1 MRTLLLLHPEGCA
14 LTWQPLPA
22 KPTISHRKS
31 YLFFHGCD
39 VMQSQLRTVRTLSC
53 NFKILLHSIQLHKV
67 NGNIRIPSGMY
78 TDTLILISR
87 KHVSV
92 RKVWDCDAIMR
103 EKPKECISFVST
115 SQQCV
120 SVFV

>member
-22 KPTISHRKS
+22 KPTISHCKS

-53 NFKILLHSIQLHKV
+53 NFKILLHSIHLHKV
-67 NGNIRIPSGMY
+67 NGCRVPY
-78 TDTLILISR
+78 TQKYSDTFR
-87 KHVSV
+87 YVY
-92 RKVWDCDAIMR
+92 
-103 EKPKECISFVST
+103 
-115 SQQCV
+115 
-120 SVFV
+120 